1 MTVCIARYIS
11 TQLKEEKH
19 MSRIRLLIL
28 CMLFELFPVIALSQ
42 PVATQAGWLES
53 MRLGGYVIVFRHGLT
68 TSDQASPDPMSNPAK
83 NVDSKNTDSKNI
95 DSMSNP
101 AKKGAGE
108 RQLSEQGRA
117 HAKSAGEGMRKLK
130 IPVGL
135 VMTSPLQRAIDTGTL
150 LGFGEVTVNPD
161 LAEAGSAV
169 SWEENNRRGEVL
181 RRLVTL
187 HPPIDNNL
195 VIVTHK
201 PNITEAFGKDWSD
214 IREGEATV
222 FEPDSK
228 GGYKLIVRIPANEWS
243 ALLQSEH

>member
-1 MTVCIARYIS
+1 MCVAR
-11 TQLKEEKH
+11 TLATMLKEEKP

-28 CMLFELFPVIALSQ
+28 CMLFELFPVIAFSQ

-53 MRLGGYVIVFRHGLT
+53 MRLGGYVIVLRHGLT
-68 TSDQASPDPMSNPAK
+68 TSDQASPDPMANPAK
-83 NVDSKNTDSKNI
+83 SAEPRNTDP
-95 DSMSNP
+95 MSNP
-101 AKKGAGE
+101 AKKSAGE
-108 RQLSEQGRA
+108 RQLSEPGRA
-117 HAKSAGEGMRKLK
+117 QAKSVGEGMRKLK
-130 IPVGL
+130 IPVGV
-135 VMTSPLQRAIDTGTL
+135 VMTSPLQRAVDTGTL

-161 LAEAGSAV
+161 LAEAGAAV
-169 SWEENNRRGEVL
+169 SPEENKRRAAAL
-181 RRLVTL
+181 RGVVALR
-187 HPPIDNNL
+187 PPADNNL

-228 GGYKLIVRIPANEWS
+228 GGYKLIVRVPANEWS

>member
-1 MTVCIARYIS
+1 M
-11 TQLKEEKH
+11 LKEEKR

-28 CMLFELFPVIALSQ
+28 CMLFELFPAIAFSQ
-42 PVATQAGWLES
+42 PVAAQAGWLES
-53 MRLGGYVIVFRHGLT
+53 VRLGGYVIVLRHGLT
-68 TSDQASPDPMSNPAK
+68 TSDQASPDPMANPAK
-83 NVDSKNTDSKNI
+83 SADSKTTDPKNT

-101 AKKGAGE
+101 VKKSAGE
-108 RQLSEQGRA
+108 RLLSEQGRA
-117 HAKSAGEGMRKLK
+117 QAKSVGEGMRKLK

-135 VMTSPLQRAIDTGTL
+135 VMTSPLQRAVDTGTL

-161 LAEAGSAV
+161 LAEAGSAI
-169 SWEENNRRGEVL
+169 SPEENKRRAEAL
-181 RRLVTL
+181 RRLASL
-187 HPPIDNNL
+187 HPPVDNNL

-201 PNITEAFGKDWSD
+201 PNITEAFGKEWSD

-228 GGYKLIVRIPANEWS
+228 GGYKLIVRIPANEWT

>member
-1 MTVCIARYIS
+1 
-11 TQLKEEKH
+11 
-19 MSRIRLLIL
+19 MSRFRLLIL
-28 CMLFELFPVIALSQ
+28 CMLFELFPVIAFSQ
-42 PVATQAGWLES
+42 PVAAQTGWLES
-53 MRLGGYVIVFRHGLT
+53 IRLGGYVIVLRHGLT
-68 TSDQASPDPMSNPAK
+68 TSDQASPDPMANPAK
-83 NVDSKNTDSKNI
+83 GADPKNTDP
-95 DSMSNP
+95 MSNP

-117 HAKSAGEGMRKLK
+117 QAKSVGEGMRKLK

-135 VMTSPLQRAIDTGTL
+135 VMTSPLQRAVDTGTL

-161 LAEAGSAV
+161 LAEAGAAISP
-169 SWEENNRRGEVL
+169 EENKRRAEAL
-181 RRLVTL
+181 RGIVTSR
-187 HPPIDNNL
+187 PPADNNL

-222 FEPDSK
+222 FEPDNK
-228 GGYKLIVRIPANEWS
+228 GGYKLIVRIPANEWA

>member
-1 MTVCIARYIS
+1 
-11 TQLKEEKH
+11 

-28 CMLFELFPVIALSQ
+28 CMLFELFPAIAFSQ
-42 PVATQAGWLES
+42 PVAAQAGWLEF
-53 MRLGGYVIVFRHGLT
+53 MRLGGYVIVLRHGLT
-68 TSDQASPDPMSNPAK
+68 TSDQASPDPMANPAK
-83 NVDSKNTDSKNI
+83 SADSKTTDPKNTDSKNTDSKNT

-101 AKKGAGE
+101 AKKSAGE
-108 RQLSEQGRA
+108 RLLSEQGRA
-117 HAKSAGEGMRKLK
+117 QAKSVGEGMRKLK

-135 VMTSPLQRAIDTGTL
+135 VMTSPLQRAVDTGTL

-169 SWEENNRRGEVL
+169 SPEENKRRAEAL
-181 RRLVTL
+181 RRLASL
-187 HPPIDNNL
+187 HPPVDNNL

-201 PNITEAFGKDWSD
+201 PNITEAFGKEWSD
-214 IREGEATV
+214 VREGEATV

-228 GGYKLIVRIPANEWS
+228 GGYKLIVRIPANEWT